1 MWGRRKKVHVQIL
14 HKFHLSLRRISW
26 EGKAH
31 SCWAYVW
38 HEVMPQIPTSKTK
51 GRDSLIPVQ
60 YALLRQF
67 SANSWVGSYS
77 DFAPRWDLSTAW
89 DVKYP
94 HSAFFSHKN
103 MWVFSNKDTWWA
115 RTRKLNIWCV
125 LHLVVRGSHQVQE
138 ENDADINFSLYWLP
152 KEKADF
158 VWFTKNPLNHTAKH
172 LYRNVFFNALFSHAD
187 YFKVILHLFHDFLF
201 FLVIWLTRKFI
212 QNYPQNTSES

>member
-14 HKFHLSLRRISW
+14 HKFHLSLKCISW

-125 LHLVVRGSHQVQE
+125 LHLVVGGSHQVQE
-138 ENDADINFSLYWLP
+138 ENAMQILTFSYTDCQKKKLILSGLLRIPSIILPNICIEMFSLMPCLAMLIIS
-152 KEKADF
+152 K
-158 VWFTKNPLNHTAKH
+158 WFCTCFMIF
-172 LYRNVFFNALFSHAD
+172 YFS
-187 YFKVILHLFHDFLF
+187 
-201 FLVIWLTRKFI
+201 W
-212 QNYPQNTSES
+212 